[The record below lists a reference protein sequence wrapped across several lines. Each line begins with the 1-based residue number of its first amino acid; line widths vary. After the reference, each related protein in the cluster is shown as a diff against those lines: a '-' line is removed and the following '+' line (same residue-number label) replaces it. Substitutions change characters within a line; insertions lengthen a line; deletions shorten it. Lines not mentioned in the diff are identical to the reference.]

1 MLNKMGFN
9 AAALE
14 GGYTA
19 WLAAYPTE
27 PKSTEHANAPRKEQP
42 EEPVVERV

>member
-1 MLNKMGFN
+1 MGFN

-27 PKSTEHANAPRKEQP
+27 PKGASCSDGRHDVTLVEHI
-42 EEPVVERV
+42 

>member
-1 MLNKMGFN
+1 MGFN

-19 WLAAYPTE
+19 WLAKYPIE
-27 PKSTEHANAPRKEQP
+27 PKATERHSASRDEQP
-42 EEPVVERV
+42 QETVVEERA

>member
-1 MLNKMGFN
+1 MGFN

-27 PKSTEHANAPRKEQP
+27 PKSTERGHALHDERP
-42 EEPVVERV
+42 EDAVVEERR